1 MLFQRH
7 YKRLFSFVCTVHAVK
22 FKQRYGFFFTYILF
36 FLSQH
41 KSVFFLPLRFC
52 MLNFLM
58 NSSLVAGANGSL
70 VRFHTFNRVSKREEK
85 HKIAFG
91 APFITLASCS
101 FIYSVLNSRY
111 STFYARKKCL
121 RLVDSFHSLVRSI
134 SLFYFPLA
142 LCTNDNDEAK
152 LHSLFRKLREHC

>member
-1 MLFQRH
+1 
-7 YKRLFSFVCTVHAVK
+7 
-22 FKQRYGFFFTYILF
+22 
-36 FLSQH
+36 
-41 KSVFFLPLRFC
+41 

-111 STFYARKKCL
+111 STFYARKKVFAFG
-121 RLVDSFHSLVRSI
+121 RFVSLARSLDFI
-134 SLFYFPLA
+134 VLFSIGSL
-142 LCTNDNDEAK
+142 
-152 LHSLFRKLREHC
+152 H